1 MHSTTIT
8 TREHD
13 GVLIRAIL
21 QVRQFV
27 CGLHGHDSLMH
38 FERGRVSLLCATC
51 GHETPGW
58 EVKAA
63 PARREAESPRVSL
76 PLVQER
82 RAA

>member
-63 PARREAESPRVSL
+63 PARHEAESPRVSL